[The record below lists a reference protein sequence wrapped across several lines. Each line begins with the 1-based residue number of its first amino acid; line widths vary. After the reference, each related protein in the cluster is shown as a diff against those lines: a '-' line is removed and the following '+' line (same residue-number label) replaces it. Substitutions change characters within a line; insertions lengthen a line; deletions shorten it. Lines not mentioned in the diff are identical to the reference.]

1 MSKKLSLLKFEIFNT
16 IFILLL
22 GTLLHF
28 TFKWSNNNLFVG
40 IFSSVN
46 ESTWEHLKL
55 IFFPMLITALV
66 GQFYFKI
73 SPNYLC
79 IKTKAIIIGLIFT
92 IVFFY
97 TYTGILGTNLTF
109 LDIGTF
115 ILAVLISQYYAYK
128 KVKSS
133 AFCDNFTASIVLL
146 MLLFYFIIFTFF
158 PLHIGLFK
166 DPLTCKFG
174 I

>member
-1 MSKKLSLLKFEIFNT
+1 MQKKISLLKFEIINT

-22 GTLLHF
+22 GTFLHF
-28 TFKWSNNNLFVG
+28 TFRWSNNNLFVG
-40 IFSSVN
+40 TFSSVN

-55 IFFPMLITALV
+55 IFFPMAITALV
-66 GQFYFKI
+66 GQFYFQI

-79 IKTKAIIIGLIFT
+79 IKTKSIIIALIFT
-92 IVFFY
+92 VVFFY

-133 AFCDNFTASIVLL
+133 SFCDNFIATVILL
-146 MLLFYFIIFTFF
+146 MLLFFFIIFTFF
-158 PLHIGLFK
+158 PLYIGLFQ
-166 DPLTCKFG
+166 DPLTGNFG